1 LSTITTKPPFIPPR
15 DAIKGNTARDIARV
29 SSNPQPFT
37 RLSTT
42 DAAVSDLYDKV
53 AGLSQS
59 QPAPPLTLP
68 PASPSSQSKGVRI
81 VQTSSLID
89 VSDFIVEAVLP
100 VAGVLVLPDA
110 SKCNGRIY
118 HLKNS
123 KLSDAAFT
131 LGSYAPHQT
140 VDQQDP
146 GNYSVPVEGGIQ
158 VASDGQSWIVINR
171 YKASLY

>member
-1 LSTITTKPPFIPPR
+1 MSATPTKPPFVPPR
-15 DAIKGNTARDIARV
+15 DAIKGNTARDIK
-29 SSNPQPFT
+29 PQPFT
-37 RLSTT
+37 RLPTT
-42 DAAVSDLYDKV
+42 DAAVSDLYDKL
-53 AGLSQS
+53 AGLQSQ
-59 QPAPPLTLP
+59 QPAPPATLP
-68 PASPSSQSKGVRI
+68 PVAMPSPGRGVRI

-89 VSDFIVEAVLP
+89 VTDFIVEAVLP

-158 VASDGQSWIVINR
+158 VASDGQQWIVVNR